1 MKPQTVPQSLA
12 QSDNSL
18 DKNQN
23 ESQVDEPGDE
33 HQFKVYSAK
42 ELKSIK
48 LQGLICLFGGVA
60 LHFVLGTFYLW
71 GGISPYVAAYMKQ
84 YDRNVTQSTLQI
96 VFPILGI
103 ATNSVLSFGVKLA
116 FRIGFQTMICGAGFL
131 ISLAFLILS
140 IINDIYGFILI
151 YCFMIGIPTGLVYM
165 LPIICGWKYFPFNRG
180 MVSGLIIAGY
190 GFGAFSF
197 NFLCKA
203 ICNPNNEDPELSF
216 EENGKIKKY
225 FSESV
230 YKNVPLMFRM
240 LALSYFFL
248 TIIATLLV
256 KYPNDLNLE
265 YQQALGEGYKKPS
278 GINHE
283 KSVDYNPTVMHAECE
298 TLEQGLKSRP
308 FWFLVVMVLCSIIFG
323 MLLANCYKV
332 FGQTLGIND
341 AKLTVLG
348 SVQAIC
354 NGGSRFGWAVLFDK
368 IGFKKVYLIIAVINL
383 ICTASIGYISN
394 SYTGYFI
401 ILCVSMCCEGG
412 LFSCYPAVSAKIF
425 GHKVGPII
433 YGGLFFVIGLSN
445 MLGYLL
451 YKFGEPS
458 IGFGGIFWILFG
470 FCCVA
475 FIFGIF
481 FKEEHDWK
489 KK

>member
-1 MKPQTVPQSLA
+1 MKPQAVPQSVA
-12 QSDNSL
+12 QSDHEL
-18 DKNQN
+18 DKHHH
-23 ESQVDEPGDE
+23 ESQADEHGDE
-33 HQFKVYSAK
+33 HHFKEYSAK
-42 ELKSIK
+42 ELRSIK
-48 LQGLICLFGGVA
+48 IQGIVCLLGGIA

-71 GGISPYVAAYMKQ
+71 GGISPYVAAYMKEN
-84 YDRNVTQSTLQI
+84 DPNVTQSTLSI

-116 FRIGFQTMICGAGFL
+116 QRVGFKTMIAGAGFL

-140 IINDIYGFILI
+140 FINNIYGFILI
-151 YCFMIGIPTGLVYM
+151 YCLMIGIPSGLVYM

-190 GFGAFSF
+190 GFGAFTF
-197 NFLCKA
+197 NFVCKA
-203 ICNPNNEDPELSF
+203 ICNPNNEEPEIGF

-225 FSESV
+225 FSKDV
-230 YKNVPLMFRM
+230 YENVPFMFQM
-240 LALSYFFL
+240 LALSYFIL
-248 TIIATLLV
+248 TIISVLLV
-256 KYPNDLNLE
+256 KYPRDLNLE
-265 YQQALGEGYKKPS
+265 YQQVLGEGNKKPS

-283 KSVDYNPTVMHAECE
+283 KSVDYHPTVMHAECE
-298 TLEQGLKSRP
+298 TLGQGLKSRP
-308 FWFLVVMVLCSIIFG
+308 FWFLVIMVLCSIIFG
-323 MLLANCYKV
+323 MLLANCYKI
-332 FGQTLGIND
+332 FGQTLGIDD
-341 AKLTVLG
+341 AKLTILG
-348 SVQAIC
+348 SVQAVC
-354 NGGSRFGWAVLFDK
+354 NGGSRFGWAVLSDK

-383 ICTASIGYISN
+383 ICTASIGYIEN
-394 SYTGYFI
+394 SYAGYFI
-401 ILCVSMCCEGG
+401 ILCVTMCCEGG

-451 YKFGEPS
+451 YKFGEPE
-458 IGFGGIFWILFG
+458 IGFGGVFWIVFG

-475 FIFGIF
+475 FILGVF